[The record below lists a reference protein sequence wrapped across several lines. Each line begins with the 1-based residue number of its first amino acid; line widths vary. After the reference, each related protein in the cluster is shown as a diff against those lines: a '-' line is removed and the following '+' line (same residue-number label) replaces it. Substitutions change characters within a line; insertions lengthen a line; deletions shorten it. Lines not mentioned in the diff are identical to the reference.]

1 MLRAVLASIAF
12 WSLLFAITA
21 GFVLLA
27 PPAFL
32 VLRLAR
38 GHSWDRLARWCI
50 WAYGRAVA
58 RMIGFFCPLDLKGKS
73 GTLGDPPR
81 ILVFNHL
88 SFLDLFLITLA
99 VPPDSVCVARQW
111 PFSVPAF
118 GPVMRLGGY
127 PNAEKLPGG
136 ELLEH
141 CRALL
146 AKGVS
151 LAVFPEGTR
160 SRTGRPGRFRSGA
173 FKLSVASGT
182 PVRPVRIEGTGD
194 VLPPGKFLFV
204 PGPIAVRILDVV
216 EPDAYAGDELG
227 HAAMRR
233 LARERIVEPRDTARA
248 TL

>member
-12 WSLLFAITA
+12 WALLCAITA

-32 VLRLAR
+32 ALRLAR

-58 RMIGFFCPLDLKGKS
+58 RMIGLFCTLDLRGQS
-73 GTLGDPPR
+73 GALGDPAR

-111 PFSVPAF
+111 PFSVPVF

-127 PNAEKLPGG
+127 PNAEKLQGG
-136 ELLEH
+136 ELMER

-173 FKLSVASGT
+173 FKLSVDSGA
-182 PVRPVRIEGTGD
+182 PVRPVRIVGTGD
-194 VLPPGKFLFV
+194 VLPPGRWLFV
-204 PGPIAVRILDVV
+204 PGTIAVHILEDVA
-216 EPDAYAGDELG
+216 PDRFTGDELG

-233 LARERIVEPRDTARA
+233 MARDRIAAPAETARA
-248 TL
+248 TV